1 MAMNGS
7 ISGVTEKQ
15 VIPSSE
21 RPVPAWNAHRAR
33 AFAQRVRW
41 DDLKAFLAVCDALSF
56 RAAAVASGLSV
67 NTLRRRVERLEEEAG
82 ATLLRRDVQG
92 VTLTDAGEDV
102 AAVAREMHHS
112 AGQESDHRG
121 DVLIKPG
128 EIRIGCT
135 EALGSVWLTP
145 RLMELNEQVPE
156 LTISL
161 QHSYDAGTER
171 SREIDVGITFS
182 EPQNPELVRARIG
195 ALHFMLFAS
204 QGYLREFGQPT
215 SFPDLRRNHRFIEQ
229 AGAGLNASLVDFFF
243 GTERPPGFVPIRS
256 NSSMSVYWAVMNGAG
271 IAAFPTYVRAIT
283 RDMIPLTLPFQ
294 LRFDLWIYYH
304 ESARN
309 SPAIRA
315 TVDWVKQA
323 FDGDRYPWF
332 ADEFVHPDEF
342 PGTQRRRADVV
353 ELFEDLATRVDIR
366 PGDPPAAPRR
376 SEANRG

>member
-1 MAMNGS
+1 MNSS
-7 ISGVTEKQ
+7 ISGVAEKP

-21 RPVPAWNAHRAR
+21 RAVPAWNAHRAR

-67 NTLRRRVERLEEEAG
+67 NTLRRRVDRLEEEAG
-82 ATLLRRDVQG
+82 ATLLRRDIQG
-92 VTLTDAGEDV
+92 VTLTDAGQDV
-102 AAVAREMHHS
+102 AAVAREMHSS
-112 AGQESDHRG
+112 AGHEPDHRG

-145 RLMELNEQVPE
+145 RLMELHTQVPD

-161 QHSYDAGTER
+161 QHSYDAGNER

-182 EPQNPELVRARIG
+182 EPQNPELIRARIG

-204 QGYLREFGQPT
+204 PAYLSEFGQPT

-229 AGAGLNASLVDFFF
+229 AGTGLNANLVDFFF

-256 NSSMSVYWAVMNGAG
+256 NSSMSVYWAVVNGAG
-271 IAAFPTYVRAIT
+271 VAAFPTYVRSIT
-283 RDMIPLTLPFQ
+283 KDLIPLTLPFQ

-304 ESARN
+304 ESARS

-315 TVDWVKQA
+315 TVDWIKEA
-323 FDGDRYPWF
+323 FDGERYPWF
-332 ADEFVHPDEF
+332 ADEFVHPDAF
-342 PGTQRRRADVV
+342 PGTKRRRADVV
-353 ELFEDLATRVDIR
+353 ELFEGLAARVDTR
-366 PGDPPAAPRR
+366 AGDPPAILRS